1 MNITKGKVI
10 KAQKVVLYGP
20 EGIGKS
26 TFASMF
32 PNPLFSDTEG
42 STTHLDVARFD
53 KPTSWPMLMSQ
64 VEYVKQNKPCS
75 TYVIDTADWA
85 ELLAKQ
91 QILGNNPNSDSLAT
105 VGGGWGVGYTM
116 LSEEFGRFLNKLQD
130 VVDAGINVVIL
141 AHAMMRKF
149 EQPNEIGSYD
159 RWELKLEKKVAPLV
173 KEWADVVLFATY
185 EIYVVN
191 VDNKGAAKGKNKAQ
205 GGSRI
210 MYTSHNPA
218 WDAKNRWGLAE
229 KVPFEFKEIALHIP
243 EQLNKVVENAAPAPA
258 PVPAPVVEK
267 RTEVVKEEPI
277 TNEVPKNE
285 NNEFSFFSKSL
296 QDLLAV
302 DRVSANELSNYI
314 TVVKGHFPQGT
325 PLENLPQE
333 YTDGALV
340 ANWPKVIEEIRN
352 LRGPI
357 LDITSDDLPF

>member
-75 TYVIDTADWA
+75 TYVVDTADWA
-85 ELLAKQ
+85 EKLAKEYIIGQ
-91 QILGNNPNSDSLAT
+91 SPNTKSIEDF
-105 VGGGWGVGYTM
+105 GYGKGYTM
-116 LSEEFGRFLNKLQD
+116 LAEEWGRFLNKLQELVD
-130 VVDAGINVVIL
+130 VGINVVIL

-149 EQPNEIGSYD
+149 EQPQELGSYD
-159 RWELKLEKKVAPLV
+159 RWELKLEKKTAPLT
-173 KEWADVVLFATY
+173 KEWADAVLFATY

-191 VDNKGAAKGKNKAQ
+191 VDNQGAAKGKNKAQ
-205 GGSRI
+205 GGARI
-210 MYTSHNPA
+210 MHTTHNPA
-218 WDAKNRWGLAE
+218 WDAKNRWGLAD

-243 EQLNKVVENAAPAPA
+243 EQLNMVVENAAPA

-267 RTEVVKEEPI
+267 RTEAVKKEPI
-277 TNEVPKNE
+277 TNENPKNE

-296 QDLLAV
+296 QDLLAA

-325 PLENLPQE
+325 PLKNLPQE

-340 ANWPKVIEEIRN
+340 ANWPKVIEEIKN
-352 LRGPI
+352 LREPI

>member
-64 VEYVKQNKPCS
+64 VEYVKQSKPCS

-85 ELLAKQ
+85 EKLAKEYIIGQ
-91 QILGNNPNSDSLAT
+91 SPNTKSIEDF
-105 VGGGWGVGYTM
+105 GYGKGYTM
-116 LSEEFGRFLNKLQD
+116 LAEEWGRFLNKLQELVD
-130 VVDAGINVVIL
+130 VGINVVIL

-149 EQPNEIGSYD
+149 EQPQELGSYD
-159 RWELKLEKKVAPLV
+159 RWELKLEKKTAPLT
-173 KEWADVVLFATY
+173 KEWADAVLFATY

-191 VDNKGAAKGKNKAQ
+191 VDNQGAAKGKNKAQ
-205 GGSRI
+205 GGARI
-210 MYTSHNPA
+210 MHTNHNPA
-218 WDAKNRWGLAE
+218 WDAKNRWGLVD

-243 EQLNKVVENAAPAPA
+243 EQLNKVVENAAPAP
-258 PVPAPVVEK
+258 VVEK
-267 RTEVVKEEPI
+267 TTEAVKKELI
-277 TNEVPKNE
+277 NNEVPKNE

-340 ANWPKVIEEIRN
+340 ANWPKVIEEIKN
-352 LRGPI
+352 LREPI